1 VWPDIACNWT
11 RTVDPAQEPID
22 IADAKA
28 QARITDD
35 ASDGLIDGYIVA
47 ARQACEDY
55 MGRALFTSTWR
66 LVLED
71 FANVIPLPMASPLQN
86 DSQADPSTAVVIQ
99 YYDTDGTQQTLAT
112 TVYDVDTASRPG
124 RVVLKP
130 NQTWPS
136 VQSSRLHGRV
146 TITYV
151 AGWDDVADIP
161 QLIKQGLLMYVTY
174 LDLDRDGM
182 EAGANAARI
191 AAERCWSDRITW
203 TPPRFC

>member
-1 VWPDIACNWT
+1 VEPT
-11 RTVDPAQEPID
+11 QEPID
-22 IADAKA
+22 IGDAKA

-35 ASDGLIDGYIVA
+35 SSDALIDGYIVA

-55 MGRALFTSTWR
+55 MGRALFTSTWQ

-71 FANVIPLPMASPLQN
+71 FANVIPLPMASPLQ
-86 DSQADPSTAVVIQ
+86 SVSSIT
-99 YYDTDGTQQTLAT
+99 YYDTDGTSQTLAT
-112 TVYDVDTASRPG
+112 SVYDVDTASRPG

-130 NQTWPS
+130 DQSWPS
-136 VQSSRLHGRV
+136 VQSARLHGRV

-151 AGWDDVADIP
+151 AGWSDVGSIP

-174 LDLDRDGM
+174 LDLDRDGL
-182 EAGANAARI
+182 EQGAMAAKQ

-203 TPPRFC
+203 TPPRNC